1 MDIDM
6 DSPFSPGSAS
16 DLSDLFEPPSASP
29 PSSSLPKIA
38 RNSKSRKSDRQKT
51 WQNVLGR
58 SDKNI
63 NGHNATAKKNI
74 STGSGHNSKQHV
86 NMKVVDD
93 KLKII
98 DDVPNSAVEMAV
110 KEKFLK
116 KVQKQDRIV
125 EEVKLILKPAYND
138 RKITKESYKEI
149 LKKTVPKICHSKHGE
164 INPSKIEKLV
174 SGYIKKH
181 EHLKK
186 KAKKNAKHN
195 SSFQLL

>member
-1 MDIDM
+1 MIE
-6 DSPFSPGSAS
+6 PTSAY
-16 DLSDLFEPPSASP
+16 P

-51 WQNVLGR
+51 WQNILGR
-58 SDKNI
+58 SDKNT
-63 NGHNATAKKNI
+63 NGQNTTAKKAIN
-74 STGSGHNSKQHV
+74 TGSGHNSKQHV

-125 EEVKLILKPAYND
+125 EEIKTVLKPYYN
-138 RKITKESYKEI
+138 RKKITK
-149 LKKTVPKICHSKHGE
+149 L
-164 INPSKIEKLV
+164 
-174 SGYIKKH
+174 
-181 EHLKK
+181 
-186 KAKKNAKHN
+186 
-195 SSFQLL
+195 